1 MGARR
6 LRVQGKLRRLRPRA
20 QVPLST
26 LAPASYPSRHDQ
38 PARVREKVQVATMI
52 RGALA
57 RRADALIEAR
67 EPFVAATVIRAK
79 SPTSVRAGDAALI
92 GAHGIIEGF
101 VGGAC
106 AEASVRLHALRA
118 LETGEPLLLRILP
131 GEDDGEAAAGEGAVT
146 VHNPCLSGGALEIF
160 LEPHLPAAHVLVL
173 GETPVAGALIELGA
187 ALGLA
192 MVSGDEREAPE
203 AGDAAVI
210 VASHGQDEEQ
220 ALASALR
227 AGVPFVGLV
236 ASVRR
241 GSAVRAALDVPD
253 ELRGQLH
260 TPAGLDIGART
271 PQEIALS
278 IFAQMVAESRARGVP
293 PGALNVVAIDPVCG
307 MEVAVGADSIR
318 LEHDG
323 RRFFFCCSG
332 CRDTF
337 VADPASHAAG

>member
-1 MGARR
+1 
-6 LRVQGKLRRLRPRA
+6 
-20 QVPLST
+20 
-26 LAPASYPSRHDQ
+26 
-38 PARVREKVQVATMI
+38 MI
-52 RGALA
+52 RGTLA

-236 ASVRR
+236 ASVGAAARCARHSMSPMSCATSCTRR
-241 GSAVRAALDVPD
+241 PASTSA
-253 ELRGQLH
+253 RGRRRRSRSRSSRRWS
-260 TPAGLDIGART
+260 PRVARG
-271 PQEIALS
+271 ECR
-278 IFAQMVAESRARGVP
+278 RAR
-293 PGALNVVAIDPVCG
+293 
-307 MEVAVGADSIR
+307 
-318 LEHDG
+318 
-323 RRFFFCCSG
+323 
-332 CRDTF
+332 
-337 VADPASHAAG
+337 